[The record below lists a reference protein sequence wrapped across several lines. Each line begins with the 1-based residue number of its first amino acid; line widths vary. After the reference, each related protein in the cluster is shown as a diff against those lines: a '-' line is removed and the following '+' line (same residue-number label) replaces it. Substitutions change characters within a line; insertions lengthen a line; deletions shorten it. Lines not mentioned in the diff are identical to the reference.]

1 MREDLN
7 SLLRRTRIVSGF
19 ILFFYA
25 ATHLLNHSL
34 ATFSISTAD
43 AAREYFI
50 AFWRSPVAELFLFA
64 SLALHILLVGLNQSS
79 ACMPKIPI

>member
-50 AFWRSPVAELFLFA
+50 AFGATRQQKFFYLLLLLFIFFWVSKLFFDA
-64 SLALHILLVGLNQSS
+64 NPS
-79 ACMPKIPI
+79 K